1 MLKQQRS
8 HGSLLVTAEDLL
20 QIPICVNQNSTIYQ
34 AIEGILDHNI
44 SGITLKSD
52 TMYGIL
58 SQKDIAK
65 ILLEENQNIKNIP
78 AAQKARELVAVDQYA
93 PISNCAHLMLAKKT
107 NTLGVKYNQEV
118 KGIITKHDLVKYYY
132 QNIVDERK
140 LADVMSIGTFFVPD
154 TTILH
159 DALCKMLDN
168 QISRLLIK
176 DSNGKPVGIVTYKR
190 FLINA
195 LYHSNRYEDSI
206 FSSGFG
212 RKCKVDEIMTKQLI
226 TVSIQ
231 TSLVK
236 VAKIMIDYRVHGV
249 AVTQNQKIVG
259 FVTEKD
265 IIRQLAQLDN

>member
-8 HGSLLVTAEDLL
+8 HGALLVTAEDLL
-20 QIPICVNQNSTIYQ
+20 QMPICISSNSTIYQ

-44 SGITLKSD
+44 SGIMLKSD
-52 TMYGIL
+52 MPYGIL

-78 AAQKARELVAVDQYA
+78 ASQKARELIAVDQYA

-107 NTLGVKYNQEV
+107 NTLGVKYNQKV
-118 KGIITKHDLVKYYY
+118 KGIMTKHDLVKYYY

-140 LADVMSIGTFFVPD
+140 LADVMSVGTFFVPE
-154 TTILH
+154 TATLY
-159 DALCKMLDN
+159 DALSKMLDN

-176 DSNGKPVGIVTYKR
+176 DTKDKPIGIVTYKR
-190 FLINA
+190 FLVNA
-195 LYHSNRYEDSI
+195 LYHSNRYEDNI

-212 RKCKVDEIMTKQLI
+212 KICKVDEVMTKQLI

-236 VAKIMIDYRVHGV
+236 VAKIMIDYRIHGV

-265 IIRQLAQLDN
+265 IVRQLAQLDN